1 MNLGRDKLDWST
13 DTWKLI
19 DKAVHDEPQ
28 RTRIAM
34 KFIPIFMTTSD
45 AKTVPSDTIDIGDPT
60 TLTVDEGL
68 ETTIFEISVGFAL
81 TKQQVSEM
89 DVSTAVTLAT
99 RATNILMQAEDTLI
113 FQGDAALPDK
123 NGQGGNVLFRSGRVF
138 HRNNS
143 FGAGLLGAID
153 PKNKTQNVEVEP
165 TFVDP
170 NDPTQNRY
178 GENTFGA
185 VAKAYSNLQAQGHY
199 GPYALVLHTDV
210 YADTYAPLATTL
222 ILTADR
228 IKPIVT
234 TGSYGTGM
242 LPPPIGA
249 QLDMHDVPRTY
260 IYGTGTL
267 PPFTGLLMSLGG
279 NTMDLAVGMDAT
291 TAYLQPD
298 NKRLDQFSV
307 FERFTLRLKDK
318 TALVKLNFLQTAG
331 STAVTSTS

>member
-1 MNLGRDKLDWST
+1 MNLGRDKLDWSP
-13 DTWKLI
+13 DIWKLI
-19 DKAVHDEPQ
+19 DKAVHDEAQ

-45 AKTVPSDTIDIGDPT
+45 AKTVPSDTIDVNDPT

-123 NGQGGNVLFRSGRVF
+123 QGHGGNVLFSSGRVF

-153 PKNKTQNVEVEP
+153 PKNKNQNVNVPP

-170 NDPTQNRY
+170 TNPSQNRY

-185 VAKAYSNLQAQGHY
+185 VATAYSNLQALGHY
-199 GPYALVLHTDV
+199 GPYALVLQTDA
-210 YADTYAPLATTL
+210 YADTYAPLKTTL

-234 TGSYGTGM
+234 
-242 LPPPIGA
+242 A
-249 QLDMHDVPRTY
+249 WF
-260 IYGTGTL
+260 YGTGTL
-267 PPFTGLLMSLGG
+267 PPFTGLLMDLGG
-279 NTMDLAVGMDAT
+279 NSMDLAVGMDAT

-318 TALVKLNFLQTAG
+318 TALVKLNFLPK
-331 STAVTSTS
+331 

>member
-1 MNLGRDKLDWST
+1 MNLGRDKLDWSQ
-13 DTWKLI
+13 DIWKLI
-19 DKAVHDEPQ
+19 DKAVHDEAQ

-113 FQGDAALPDK
+113 FQGDAALPNK
-123 NGQGGNVLFRSGRVF
+123 QGQGGNVLFSSGRVF

-153 PKNKTQNVEVEP
+153 PKNKNQNVNVPP

-170 NDPTQNRY
+170 ANPSQNRY

-185 VAKAYSNLQAQGHY
+185 VATAYSNLQALGHY
-199 GPYALVLHTDV
+199 GPYALVLQTDA
-210 YADTYAPLATTL
+210 YADTYAPLKTTL

-234 TGSYGTGM
+234 AGF
-242 LPPPIGA
+242 
-249 QLDMHDVPRTY
+249 
-260 IYGTGTL
+260 YGTGTL
-267 PPFTGLLMSLGG
+267 PPFTGLLMDLGG
-279 NTMDLAVGMDAT
+279 NSMDLAVGMDAT

-307 FERFTLRLKDK
+307 FERFTIRLKDN
-318 TALVKLNFLQTAG
+318 TALVKLNFLPK
-331 STAVTSTS
+331 

>member
-1 MNLGRDKLDWST
+1 MNLGRDKLDWSQ
-13 DTWKLI
+13 DIWKQI
-19 DKAVHDEPQ
+19 DKAVHDEAQ

-45 AKTVPSDTIDIGDPT
+45 AKTVPSDTIDTGDPT
-60 TLTVDEGL
+60 TLTVDEGR
-68 ETTIFEISVGFAL
+68 ETAIFEISVGFAL
-81 TKQQVSEM
+81 TKQQVTEM

-123 NGQGGNVLFRSGRVF
+123 QGHGGNDLFSSGRVL

-143 FGAGLLGAID
+143 FGTGLLGAID
-153 PKNKTQNVEVEP
+153 PESKTQNVEVEP

-170 NDPTQNRY
+170 KDPTQNRY

-199 GPYALVLHTDV
+199 GPYALVLQTDV

-234 TGSYGTGM
+234 AGF
-242 LPPPIGA
+242 
-249 QLDMHDVPRTY
+249 
-260 IYGTGTL
+260 YGTGTL

-279 NTMDLAVGMDAT
+279 NTMDLVVAMDAI
-291 TAYLQPD
+291 TAFLQPD
-298 NKRLDQFSV
+298 TKRLDQFSV
-307 FERFTLRLKDK
+307 FECFTLRLKDPS
-318 TALVKLNFLQTAG
+318 ALVRLNFEKDEKDEDEKDDH
-331 STAVTSTS
+331 